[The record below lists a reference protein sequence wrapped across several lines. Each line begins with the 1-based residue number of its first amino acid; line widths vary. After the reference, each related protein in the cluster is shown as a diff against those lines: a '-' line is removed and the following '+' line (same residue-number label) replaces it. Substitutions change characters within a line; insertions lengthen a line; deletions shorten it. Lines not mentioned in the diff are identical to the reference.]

1 MGYNRDATAHRRRYM
16 AVATEDVIAEM
27 VERIVREV
35 DPERVYLFG
44 SRARGDAREDSDV
57 DLLVVQ
63 REEPGVELDTYRQEV
78 RLWEAL
84 SQFRVAKDILVY
96 PAAEVERRRKWL
108 NHVIAHALR
117 EGRLL
122 YERP

>member
-1 MGYNRDATAHRRRYM
+1 M
-16 AVATEDVIAEM
+16 AVATEEVIAEM

-57 DLLVVQ
+57 DFLIVQ
-63 REEPGVELDTYRQEV
+63 REEPGVERDPHRQEV
-78 RLWEAL
+78 QLWEAL

-96 PAAEVERRRKWL
+96 PAAEVERRRGWL
-108 NHVIAHALR
+108 NHVVAYALR

-122 YERP
+122 YERQ